1 MDIIY
6 SVNCIIGTL
15 SKDAHIIYLINT
27 HTHFMSLLIHNQKID
42 SVQCPLIKKYKILN
56 CVRCIKHVFLIIAF
70 IPRILIPFMSHFRYV
85 QDWDKICNN

>member
-27 HTHFMSLLIHNQKID
+27 HTHVMSFLIHNQKID
-42 SVQCPLIKKYKILN
+42 SAQCPLIKKYKILK
-56 CVRCIKHVFLIIAF
+56 CVRCTKHFF
-70 IPRILIPFMSHFRYV
+70 YNRIYPPDIDSFYV
-85 QDWDKICNN
+85 SFQIRTGLGQNM